1 MSIDDLAKQ
10 GRKTDTVMGHL
21 TNGELVV
28 PRELLD
34 DADLK
39 QALSNAFGAAQVD
52 MEAYIVGSK
61 SNSINPETGHPEFFI
76 KKAFK
81 KVTKA
86 VRNVGRSARK
96 AFVPDKVDKAVFGTV
111 ANVDDVVRGKTP
123 DAAAEAERKRVA
135 AEGRQIKRL
144 EAQKNKAEKEIKK
157 AQAAM
162 GRQVSSRLRGRRSS
176 RRTLMTADRLGP
188 KAGQGGKQTLG

>member
-61 SNSINPETGHPEFFI
+61 SNSINPETGYPEFFI
-76 KKAFK
+76 KKVFK
-81 KVTKA
+81 KATKV

-96 AFVPDKVDKAVFGTV
+96 TFVPDKADKAVFGPG

-123 DAAAEAERKRVA
+123 DAAAQAERERVA

-188 KAGQGGKQTLG
+188 KADQGGKQTLG

>member
-34 DADLK
+34 DAELK
-39 QALSNAFGAAQVD
+39 QALSNAFSAAEVD

-61 SNSINPETGHPEFFI
+61 SNSINPETGYPEFFI

-96 AFVPDKVDKAVFGTV
+96 AFVPDKVDKEVFGTV

-123 DAAAEAERKRVA
+123 DAAAQAQRERVA
-135 AEGRQIKRL
+135 AEGREIKRL

-162 GRQVSSRLRGRRSS
+162 GRQVSSTLRGRRSS

-188 KAGQGGKQTLG
+188 KAAQGGKQTLG

>member
-39 QALSNAFGAAQVD
+39 QALSNAFGAAQVG

-61 SNSINPETGHPEFFI
+61 SNSINPETGYPEFFI
-76 KKAFK
+76 KKVFK
-81 KVTKA
+81 KATKV

-96 AFVPDKVDKAVFGTV
+96 TFVPDKADKAVFGTV

-123 DAAAEAERKRVA
+123 DAAAQAERERVA

-144 EAQKNKAEKEIKK
+144 EAQKNKAEEEIKK

-162 GRQVSSRLRGRRSS
+162 GKRVSSTLRGRRSS
-176 RRTLMTADRLGP
+176 RRTLMTVDRLGP
-188 KAGQGGKQTLG
+188 KAAQSGKQTLG

>member
-28 PRELLD
+28 PRELLE

-39 QALSNAFGAAQVD
+39 QALSNAFGAAEVD

-61 SNSINPETGHPEFFI
+61 SNSINPETGYPEFFI
-76 KKAFK
+76 KKVIK
-81 KVTKA
+81 KTTKF
-86 VRNVGRSARK
+86 VRKAGRSARK

-111 ANVDDVVRGKTP
+111 ANVDDVVRGETP
-123 DAAAEAERKRVA
+123 DAAAQAQRVQRA

-144 EAQKNKAEKEIKK
+144 ETQRKKAEQEVKK

-162 GRQVSSRLRGRRSS
+162 GRQVSSTLRGRRAS

-188 KAGQGGKQTLG
+188 KAAQGGQQTLG

>member
-10 GRKTDTVMGHL
+10 GRKTDTVVGHL

-34 DADLK
+34 DAELMK
-39 QALSNAFGAAQVD
+39 ALSNAFGAAEVD
-52 MEAYIVGSK
+52 MEAYIVGDK
-61 SNSINPETGHPEFFI
+61 KNSINPETGYPEFFI

-86 VRNVGRSARK
+86 VRNIGRSARK

-111 ANVDDVVRGKTP
+111 ANVDDVVRGRTP
-123 DAAAEAERKRVA
+123 NAAAAYQRAAEA
-135 AEGRQIKRL
+135 RQIEML
-144 EAQKNKAEKEIKK
+144 EAQKDKAEKEIKK

-162 GRQVSSRLRGRRSS
+162 GRQVSSTLRGRRSS

-188 KAGQGGKQTLG
+188 RPTENGKQTLG

>member
-28 PRELLD
+28 PRELLE

-39 QALSNAFGAAQVD
+39 QALSNAFGAAEVD

-81 KVTKA
+81 SVTNG
-86 VRNVGRSARK
+86 VRKIGRSARK
-96 AFVPDKVDKAVFGTV
+96 VFVPDKVDKAVFGNV

-123 DAAAEAERKRVA
+123 DAVREQEREFADQEKKTI
-135 AEGRQIKRL
+135 ERL
-144 EAQKNKAEKEIKK
+144 EDEAKK
-157 AQAAM
+157 KSVRKSTATAKLRA
-162 GRQVSSRLRGRRSS
+162 SSVRARRAGRRS
-176 RRTLMTADRLGP
+176 LMTAGRLGP
-188 KAGQGGKQTLG
+188 SDDGRATLG